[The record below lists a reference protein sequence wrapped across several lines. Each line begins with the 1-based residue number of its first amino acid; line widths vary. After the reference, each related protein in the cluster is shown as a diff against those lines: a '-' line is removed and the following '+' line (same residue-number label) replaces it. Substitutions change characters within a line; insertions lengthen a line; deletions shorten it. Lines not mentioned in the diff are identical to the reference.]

1 MEKRRVQN
9 KYRSRLATVLGA
21 VDPPCVWLITRLPVM
36 VGEILLA
43 YVVVNDLATERE
55 GGGVK

>member
-1 MEKRRVQN
+1 VQN